1 MQKLLFKHER
11 NYIGQSVERLITR
24 VATARSKTSYSNNY
38 YWLSGELATE
48 ASEKEDSYLFTRG
61 QPGEEFLINSNKSS
75 PLDSISAKRR
85 HKWKS
90 RDCRQKNQ
98 AK

>member
-1 MQKLLFKHER
+1 MSKLLFDHAR
-11 NYIGQSVERLITR
+11 DYIGQSVERLITR

-38 YWLSGELATE
+38 YWLAGRLAAE

-61 QPGEEFLINSNKSS
+61 QPGEEFLIAPNKSA

-85 HKWKS
+85 HKWK
-90 RDCRQKNQ
+90 
-98 AK
+98 